1 MGSATDIRS
10 ATTQPIVRHS
20 LSARLLWL
28 TVAMVL
34 ITELLIFLP
43 SLGRARRAWLY
54 NHVTEAHIAALSLA
68 STPQGSIDQHIRDE
82 LLELSGAM
90 MVSVE
95 DNGRPTLVLARS
107 EPVEPTG
114 RVDLR
119 TETDLEGL
127 RNALFG
133 LIGTHDRLVLVTA
146 SSPLRQSATVQVI
159 VSEHALVADLRR
171 YARNVAGLSLVIAG
185 ITGVLIYLAL
195 LAFLVRPMQRITSSI
210 AAFRADPEFTAPID
224 PTRVTLLPGDEI
236 AVAGRELAAM
246 QRELRGA
253 LWRNARLAALGAAV
267 AKVSHDLR
275 GILSAAMLSA
285 DRLESHPDPAVRKAA
300 DVIAASIQRGVE
312 IVRKTLDFAREG
324 PPPLQPSAFDLG
336 ELVDDVAAVVT
347 GGSGS
352 CVVTNRVG
360 LGTLI
365 RADRDQLYRV
375 ISNLLR
381 NAAEAGSD
389 NVAVSVVQSAHAG
402 GSLAIDIEDDGPG
415 LPDAVRRSLFR
426 PFTTGGR
433 TGGTGLGLAIA
444 RDLLRAHGGDIEL
457 RASSDA
463 GTTFRL
469 ALPPSS
475 WPRRASSSESAPE
488 RVASHG

>member
-1 MGSATDIRS
+1 MTAMGSATDIRG
-10 ATTQPIVRHS
+10 ATTQPVVRHS

-28 TVAMVL
+28 TIGMVL

-68 STPQGSIDQHIRDE
+68 STPQGSIDQRIRDE

-95 DNGRPTLVLARS
+95 DSGRPTLVLARG

-114 RVDLR
+114 RIDLR

-127 RNALFG
+127 RNALFS
-133 LIGTHDRLVLVTA
+133 LIGTHERLVLVTA
-146 SSPLRQSATVQVI
+146 SSPLRQSATVQVV

-210 AAFRADPEFTAPID
+210 AAFRADPEFTVPID
-224 PTRVTLLPGDEI
+224 PARVTLLPGDEI
-236 AVAGRELAAM
+236 AVASRELAAM

-285 DRLESHPDPAVRKAA
+285 DRLESHPDPAVQKAA
-300 DVIAASIQRGVE
+300 DVIAASIQRGIE

-336 ELVDDVAAVVT
+336 ELVDDVA
-347 GGSGS
+347 
-352 CVVTNRVG
+352 
-360 LGTLI
+360 
-365 RADRDQLYRV
+365 
-375 ISNLLR
+375 
-381 NAAEAGSD
+381 
-389 NVAVSVVQSAHAG
+389 
-402 GSLAIDIEDDGPG
+402 
-415 LPDAVRRSLFR
+415 
-426 PFTTGGR
+426 
-433 TGGTGLGLAIA
+433 
-444 RDLLRAHGGDIEL
+444 
-457 RASSDA
+457 
-463 GTTFRL
+463 
-469 ALPPSS
+469 PP
-475 WPRRASSSESAPE
+475 
-488 RVASHG
+488 